1 MHRVLHSF
9 EFSNFSLTQKKKAN
23 EIIFLSLSLLFL
35 SPTHHFRF
43 FFRRTGVLR
52 PTSGPT
58 FMNKRARN
66 SALLGKSGDSHKR
79 RPPRGMYINHDD
91 IVKLADSA
99 QSGGGA
105 GAAIGT
111 GTGTG
116 VGLTPDTTNLSVDLL
131 AGMDREIVS
140 LWSQIQLNKQAVSK
154 LKATIEDTSAVIH
167 PAEVQVVRFTSRWNN
182 EELLL
187 AVQGVRKFG
196 RNFQVTLAVLL
207 W

>member
-1 MHRVLHSF
+1 
-9 EFSNFSLTQKKKAN
+9 
-23 EIIFLSLSLLFL
+23 
-35 SPTHHFRF
+35 
-43 FFRRTGVLR
+43 
-52 PTSGPT
+52 
-58 FMNKRARN
+58 MNKRARN

-99 QSGGGA
+99 QSGAGGV

-111 GTGTG
+111 GTG
-116 VGLTPDTTNLSVDLL
+116 VGSTPDTANLSVDLL

-207 W
+207 WR

>member
-1 MHRVLHSF
+1 
-9 EFSNFSLTQKKKAN
+9 
-23 EIIFLSLSLLFL
+23 
-35 SPTHHFRF
+35 
-43 FFRRTGVLR
+43 
-52 PTSGPT
+52 
-58 FMNKRARN
+58 MNKRARN